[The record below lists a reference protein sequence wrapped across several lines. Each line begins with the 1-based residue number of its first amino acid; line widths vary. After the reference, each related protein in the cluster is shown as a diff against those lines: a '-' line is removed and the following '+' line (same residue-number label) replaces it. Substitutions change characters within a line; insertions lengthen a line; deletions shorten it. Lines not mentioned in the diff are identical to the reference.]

1 VKRLVQ
7 GAAGSVARGLA
18 ATPVAGIARATL
30 VLAAGAGLVVG
41 ATSQPD
47 AVAVGGASASRGAS
61 VATTGP
67 ARGAALA
74 CPGPELKGVA
84 GIDDVSGG
92 VTIAAAAAPRSALG
106 DLTPV
111 SDPGEVR
118 LARLPRGG
126 ASPVVTSRGVVATLT
141 ASGAESWLASATQSL
156 APGLAAVQSSFVASG
171 DLRSLSSVPCSGAA
185 ADQWV
190 LAGGGTPG
198 RQERLILTNPGG
210 NAVTVDVTV
219 HGPDGPV
226 SSTTGKAV
234 VVPAHGRTALL
245 LDAISSTVASP
256 AVHVVAQGGVV
267 TAVVG
272 DRWLDGT
279 RAAGVDDASASAT
292 PSREQVIPAVE
303 GGGPGILRV
312 VVPGD
317 DEAVVQARVL
327 TRAGPRALPSGSV
340 TRVEG
345 GTVRDI
351 DISRLAPGAAGI
363 QVRADRPVVAAA
375 LVGRGG
381 DAGKPSDFAWSP
393 STAPITGVAGMPLT
407 DPAGVPGGSAVSR
420 WLDLSAT
427 GAAAE
432 AEVVTVK
439 ADGTE
444 QSQRVAVPADGTVR
458 VIVNG
463 TQSVWVSRTAGKG
476 ALRAGVVS
484 WLNDPTGTLITAT
497 PLLDAPLRTSSVGL
511 REVNR

>member
-1 VKRLVQ
+1 VKRL
-7 GAAGSVARGLA
+7 ANI
-18 ATPVAGIARATL
+18 PVAGIARATL
-30 VLAAGAGLVVG
+30 VLGAGVGLVVG
-41 ATSQPD
+41 AASLPD

-74 CPGPELKGVA
+74 CPGPELKGIS
-84 GIDDVSGG
+84 GLDDVSGG
-92 VTIAAAAAPRSALG
+92 VTIAAAAAPRSALIG
-106 DLTPV
+106 TTPV
-111 SDPGEVR
+111 SEPGEVR

-126 ASPVVTSRGVVATLT
+126 ASPVVTTRGAVATVQV
-141 ASGAESWLASATQSL
+141 SGAQSWLASATQSL
-156 APGLAAVQSSFVASG
+156 APGLAAAQSSFVASG
-171 DLRSLSSVPCSGAA
+171 DVRSLSWVPCSGSA

-210 NAVTVDVTV
+210 NAVTVDVTL

-226 SSTTGKAV
+226 PSTTGKGV

-279 RAAGVDDASASAT
+279 RAAGVDDASASAS
-292 PSREQVIPAVE
+292 PSRDQVVPAVE

-327 TRAGPRALPSGSV
+327 TRNGPRALPTGGV

-351 DISRLAPGAAGI
+351 DISGLAPGASGI

-375 LVGRGG
+375 LVSRGG
-381 DAGKPSDFAWSP
+381 PGQPSDFAWSP
-393 STAPITGVAGMPLT
+393 STAPISGVAGLPLT
-407 DPAGVPGGSAVSR
+407 DPAGVPDGTVVSR
-420 WLDLSAT
+420 WLELSAT
-427 GAAAE
+427 GAPADAQ
-432 AEVVTVK
+432 VVTVK

-444 QSQRVAVPADGTVR
+444 QSQRVTVPADSTLR

-463 TQSVWVSRTAGKG
+463 TRSVWVHRAEGKG
-476 ALRAGVVS
+476 ALRGGVVS
-484 WLNDPTGTLITAT
+484 WLSDQTGTLITAT

-511 REVNR
+511 REVHR